1 MNSLNV
7 EKVSWIDMLVP
18 QIILLEEPPMSF
30 ASEVLGSRFENV
42 RASDPG
48 APSRTGTPF
57 SSTNRRRRRLGV
69 EPNTSEWMS
78 PLREAFTPFVP
89 GTDALEALTNIPLL
103 LVGISAWERVLP
115 SAPRPG
121 LELEAYLRGDES
133 KITIIGLS
141 TQREYD

>member
-18 QIILLEEPPMSF
+18 QMILLEEPPISF

-42 RASDPG
+42 RASDSS
-48 APSRTGTPF
+48 ALSRTGTPL

-78 PLREAFTPFVP
+78 PRREAFIPSVP
-89 GTDALEALTNIPLL
+89 GTDALEALTNRPLL

-115 SAPRPG
+115 LAPRPG
-121 LELEAYLRGDES
+121 LELEAYRRGDES
-133 KITIIGLS
+133 RITIIGLS
-141 TQREYD
+141 TQREDD

>member
-1 MNSLNV
+1 
-7 EKVSWIDMLVP
+7 MLVP

-30 ASEVLGSRFENV
+30 ASEVFGSRFENV
-42 RASDPG
+42 RASDSG
-48 APSRTGTPF
+48 APSLTGTPF

-78 PLREAFTPFVP
+78 PRRETFTPSVP
-89 GTDALEALTNIPLL
+89 GTDALEALTNKPLL
-103 LVGISAWERVLP
+103 LVGTSAWERVWP
-115 SAPRPG
+115 FAPRPG

-133 KITIIGLS
+133 NITTIRLN